1 VANLDNL
8 YDWSFRQ
15 ILEKAASSEP
25 TPGGGSIAALVA
37 SLGVS
42 MISMV
47 GNLTV
52 GKKDYQDAEEEVKN
66 IIAHC
71 ADLMRAFE
79 ELTLKDIEVFENFM
93 STLRLPKNTEE
104 EKTLRA
110 QKLQEAYKKATDVP
124 LETAATCLEG
134 LKLAFQLSRIG
145 NKGAISDVG
154 VAAYNLEAA
163 LNSALLNVDINL
175 PGIKDEEYKKE
186 AAQKREDLAAEAR
199 SIKEDTLREV
209 KAKMG

>member
-1 VANLDNL
+1 MVDNI
-8 YDWSFRQ
+8 YNWSFRQ

-71 ADLMRAFE
+71 ADLMKAFE

-124 LETAATCLEG
+124 LETATTCLEG
-134 LKLAFQLSRIG
+134 LKLAFKLSKIG

>member
-1 VANLDNL
+1 MADLDNL
-8 YDWSFRQ
+8 YDWSFRR
-15 ILEKAASSEP
+15 ILEKAASAEP

-47 GNLTV
+47 GNLTL
-52 GKKDYQDAEEEVKN
+52 GKKDYLDVEEEVKN

-71 ADLMRAFE
+71 ADLMKAFE

-134 LKLAFQLSRIG
+134 LKLAFQLSGIG

-186 AAQKREDLAAEAR
+186 AARKREDLAAEAR
-199 SIKEDTLREV
+199 KIKEDTLKEV